1 MELKEFLDYM
11 NAGKR
16 VKCGSEAHVFM
27 SSASYDAMRL
37 TNKLN
42 ASCDPDE
49 IRELFSQII
58 GKSVKIGRNVWIG
71 SNATICPGVTIGDGA
86 VVAAGAVVTKNVPA
100 NVVVGGVPARLIRNI
115 TQEQAKSA

>member
-49 IRELFSQII
+49 IRELSRRSSGSRSKLAAMFGLAQTPP
-58 GKSVKIGRNVWIG
+58 SV
-71 SNATICPGVTIGDGA
+71 P
-86 VVAAGAVVTKNVPA
+86 
-100 NVVVGGVPARLIRNI
+100 
-115 TQEQAKSA
+115 E